1 MVRQASVPRTAGLT
15 RLTPPAARNA
25 LPAPAPSE
33 AGAGADDHEP
43 VGSKVQ
49 AESRV
54 SQSSALIA
62 AHGGEE
68 CYRPHPPLTPG
79 PNSRAADTYPGR
91 VGNTQCASSS
101 GRQRW
106 SARTRHPLS
115 AGRPRHHT
123 ETPAQSAVH
132 APAQSINFRRLSR
145 GSFVP
150 QPNFNLPARIF
161 LLRLQTIGRLRRSAV
176 DQLLDDWAAV
186 VAIMWRSI
194 RYSGHAM

>member
-1 MVRQASVPRTAGLT
+1 MVRQASVPRTAGLN
-15 RLTPPAARNA
+15 RRRLLTPPAARNA

-123 ETPAQSAVH
+123 ETPAQCTVSAPSTH
-132 APAQSINFRRLSR
+132 PLSRSILDVLAGVRSFPSQILICLQEFSCCGYRRL
-145 GSFVP
+145 G
-150 QPNFNLPARIF
+150 
-161 LLRLQTIGRLRRSAV
+161 G
-176 DQLLDDWAAV
+176 
-186 VAIMWRSI
+186 
-194 RYSGHAM
+194 